1 MHTKYIRT
9 TNNTLEIA
17 AMLVQNIEKV
27 CVSSRIRE
35 ETKMKNLVYRL
46 LRKEGGFTLVEIL
59 IAVAILGIVAAV
71 AVPTVATIKSRSESK
86 ANAGELSNVQ
96 AATDAMMGDLELESV
111 TVILQLNAI
120 NGMAAFPDGTNPLY
134 GGAGGDYMRQ
144 ANTKC
149 TYYISSGGRVSQD
162 ACP

>member
-1 MHTKYIRT
+1 
-9 TNNTLEIA
+9 
-17 AMLVQNIEKV
+17 
-27 CVSSRIRE
+27 
-35 ETKMKNLVYRL
+35 MKNLVFRL

-71 AVPTVATIKSRSESK
+71 AVPTVATIKSRSEAK

-111 TVILQLNAI
+111 TAILVIGAI
-120 NGMAAFPDGTNPLY
+120 NTMGSFPDGTNPLY

-144 ANTKC
+144 ATTKC
-149 TYYISSGGRVSQD
+149 TYYLTSGGRVSQD